1 MVSVVNQM
9 IKTTVISGI
18 EVRYEFQRSHRRSVA
33 AKIRRDG
40 VIEVKTPLLYRE
52 SDILAFLNQH
62 KRWVFNHLDRLQ
74 NTDNQE
80 KKYVS
85 GEVHFYL
92 GKQYTLQ
99 MVKSDKNAV
108 FIDGNSLV
116 VSCKSLDNPDNLKR
130 LLNKWYR
137 ERAKVIFSELLPPI
151 IEKFR
156 KYNVA
161 PAKITI
167 RDMRSRWGS
176 CSRKGNISLNLQL
189 IKLNENC
196 IRQVIIHE
204 MCHLVYFNHQAG
216 FYALMEEMMPDW
228 KNWKKELR
236 FL

>member
-1 MVSVVNQM
+1 M
-9 IKTTVISGI
+9 IKTTIINGL
-18 EVRYEFQRSHRRSVA
+18 EVRYEFKRSHRRSVV

-40 VIEVKTPLLYRE
+40 VIEVRAPLLYRE
-52 SDILAFLNQH
+52 SNMLVFLNQH
-62 KRWVFNHLDRLQ
+62 KRWIFNHFDRLQ
-74 NTDNQE
+74 NAGNHQ
-80 KKYVS
+80 KKYIS
-85 GEVHFYL
+85 GEIHYYL

-99 MVKSDKNAV
+99 VVESGKNSV
-108 FIDGNSLV
+108 FIEGNSLIIN
-116 VSCKSLDNPDNLKR
+116 SKYPENPKYLEV

-137 ERAKVIFSELLPPI
+137 NQAKIIFSELLPPI

-161 PAKITI
+161 PAKISI

-196 IRQVIIHE
+196 IRQVMVHE

-216 FYALMEEMMPDW
+216 FHALMDEMMPDW
-228 KNWKKELR
+228 KLWKKELR

>member
-1 MVSVVNQM
+1 M
-9 IKTTVISGI
+9 IKTLAINGKEI
-18 EVRYEFQRSHRRSVA
+18 RYEFKRSHRRSVV

-40 VIEVKTPLLYRE
+40 VIEVRAPLLYRE
-52 SDILAFLNQH
+52 SDMLAFLNQH
-62 KRWVFNHLDRLQ
+62 RRWVFNHLDKLQ
-74 NTDNQE
+74 NADNQQ
-80 KKYVS
+80 KKYIS
-85 GEVHFYL
+85 GEIHYYL

-99 MVKSDKNAV
+99 VFESGKNSV
-108 FIDGNSLV
+108 FIEGNSLIIN
-116 VSCKSLDNPDNLKR
+116 SKYPENPKYLEV
-130 LLNKWYR
+130 LLNKWYKNQ
-137 ERAKVIFSELLPPI
+137 AKKVFAELLPPI
-151 IEKFR
+151 IEKFK

-161 PAKITI
+161 PAKISI

-196 IRQVIIHE
+196 IRQVMIHE

-228 KNWKKELR
+228 RLWKKELR

>member
-1 MVSVVNQM
+1 M
-9 IKTTVISGI
+9 IKTTIINGSEI
-18 EVRYEFQRSHRRSVA
+18 RYEFKRSHRRSVT

-40 VIEVKTPLLYRE
+40 VIEVKAPLLYRE
-52 SDILAFLNQH
+52 SDMLSFLNQH
-62 KRWVFNHLDRLQ
+62 RRWIFNHFDRLQ
-74 NTDNQE
+74 NADNQQ
-80 KKYVS
+80 KKYIS
-85 GEVHFYL
+85 GEIHHYL
-92 GKQYTLQ
+92 GKQYTLH
-99 MVKSDKNAV
+99 VVESNKNSV
-108 FIDGNSLV
+108 FIEGNSLIIN
-116 VSCKSLDNPDNLKR
+116 SKYPENPEYLEI

-137 ERAKVIFSELLPPI
+137 NQAKTVFSNLLPPI

-161 PAKITI
+161 PAKISI

-196 IRQVIIHE
+196 IRQVMIHE

-216 FYALMEEMMPDW
+216 FHALMDEMMPDW
-228 KNWKKELR
+228 KLWKKDLK

>member
-1 MVSVVNQM
+1 M
-9 IKTTVISGI
+9 IKTTIIDGSEI
-18 EVRYEFQRSHRRSVA
+18 RYEFKRSYRRSVV

-40 VIEVKTPLLYRE
+40 VIEVRAPLLYRE
-52 SDILAFLNQH
+52 SNMLVFLNQH
-62 KRWVFNHLDRLQ
+62 KRWIFNHFDRLQ
-74 NTDNQE
+74 NADNQQ
-80 KKYVS
+80 KKYIS
-85 GEVHFYL
+85 GEIHYYL

-99 MVKSDKNAV
+99 VVESGKNSV
-108 FIDGNSLV
+108 FIEGNSLIIN
-116 VSCKSLDNPDNLKR
+116 SQYPENPKYLEVQ
-130 LLNKWYR
+130 LNKWYR
-137 ERAKVIFSELLPPI
+137 NQAKIVFSELLTPI

-161 PAKITI
+161 PAKISI

-196 IRQVIIHE
+196 IRQVMIHE

-216 FYALMEEMMPDW
+216 FHALMDEMMPDW
-228 KNWKKELR
+228 KLWKKDLK

>member
-1 MVSVVNQM
+1 M
-9 IKTTVISGI
+9 IKTTIIDGSEI
-18 EVRYEFQRSHRRSVA
+18 RYEFKRSHRRSVV

-40 VIEVKTPLLYRE
+40 VIEVKAPLLYRE
-52 SDILAFLNQH
+52 SDMLAFLNQH
-62 KRWVFNHLDRLQ
+62 KRWIFNHFDRLQ
-74 NTDNQE
+74 NADNQQ
-80 KKYVS
+80 KKYFS
-85 GEVHFYL
+85 GEIHYYL

-99 MVKSDKNAV
+99 VVESGKNSV
-108 FIDGNSLV
+108 FIEGNSLIIN
-116 VSCKSLDNPDNLKR
+116 SKYPENQEYLEIQ
-130 LLNKWYR
+130 LNKWYR
-137 ERAKVIFSELLPPI
+137 NQAKIVFSNLLPPI

-161 PAKITI
+161 PAKISI

-196 IRQVIIHE
+196 IRQVMVHE

-216 FYALMEEMMPDW
+216 FHALMDEMMPDW
-228 KNWKKELR
+228 KLWKKDLK

>member
-1 MVSVVNQM
+1 M
-9 IKTTVISGI
+9 IKTTTINGEEI
-18 EVRYEFQRSHRRSVA
+18 RYEFKRLHRRSVS

-40 VIEVKTPLLYRE
+40 VIEVKAPLLYRE
-52 SDILAFLNQH
+52 SDMLTFLNQH
-62 KRWVFNHLDRLQ
+62 RRWIFNHYYKLQ
-74 NTDNQE
+74 NIENQQ

-85 GEVHFYL
+85 GEEHYYL
-92 GKQYTLQ
+92 GEKYTLQ
-99 MVKSDKNAV
+99 VVESNKNSVVIEGNLLIVNVKSLELAESQ
-108 FIDGNSLV
+108 II
-116 VSCKSLDNPDNLKR
+116 
-130 LLNKWYR
+130 KWYKN
-137 ERAKVIFSELLPPI
+137 RAKVVFSELFPPI

-176 CSRKGNISLNLQL
+176 CSRRGNISLNLQL

-196 IRQVIIHE
+196 IRQVMVHE

-228 KNWKKELR
+228 KQWKKELK

>member
-1 MVSVVNQM
+1 M
-9 IKTTVISGI
+9 IKTTIIDGSEI
-18 EVRYEFQRSHRRSVA
+18 RYEFKRSYRRSVV

-40 VIEVKTPLLYRE
+40 VIEVRAPLLYRE
-52 SDILAFLNQH
+52 SNMLVFLNQH
-62 KRWVFNHLDRLQ
+62 KRWIFNHFDRLQ
-74 NTDNQE
+74 NAGNQQ
-80 KKYVS
+80 KKYIS
-85 GEVHFYL
+85 GEIHYYL

-99 MVKSDKNAV
+99 VVESGKNSV
-108 FIDGNSLV
+108 FIEGNSLIIN
-116 VSCKSLDNPDNLKR
+116 SQYPENPKYLEVQ
-130 LLNKWYR
+130 LNKWYR
-137 ERAKVIFSELLPPI
+137 NQAKIVFSELLTPI

-161 PAKITI
+161 PAKISI

-196 IRQVIIHE
+196 IRQVMIHE

-216 FYALMEEMMPDW
+216 FHALMDEMMPDW
-228 KNWKKELR
+228 KLWKKDLK